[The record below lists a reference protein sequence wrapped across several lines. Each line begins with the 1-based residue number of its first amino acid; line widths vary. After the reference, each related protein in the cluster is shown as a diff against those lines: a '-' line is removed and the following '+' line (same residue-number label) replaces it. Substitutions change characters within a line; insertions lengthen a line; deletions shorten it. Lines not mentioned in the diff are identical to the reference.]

1 MYRIHSILSEHYCS
15 IIGPYIN
22 QTIQKL
28 MITTSIWYDDY
39 ILVADIWVIVDYRLS
54 FHCSG
59 HHTDWIMN
67 VLENGT
73 DVNAWNNIR
82 YLFMM
87 YTIINGFL
95 ILVLAFTSASFSSRF
110 KYYYDNLDVNL
121 IRCSADVKAKNSIR
135 NLIDV
140 IGQCDWTEE
149 RILCC

>member
-1 MYRIHSILSEHYCS
+1 MCYRGLS
-15 IIGPYIN
+15 IIIS
-22 QTIQKL
+22 L
-28 MITTSIWYDDY
+28 F
-39 ILVADIWVIVDYRLS
+39 V
-54 FHCSG
+54 

-95 ILVLAFTSASFSSRF
+95 ILFLAFTSASFSRRF
-110 KYYYDNLDVNL
+110 KYYFYDFDVNL

-135 NLIDV
+135 NLMMMMMIIIIPYV
-140 IGQCDWTEE
+140 A
-149 RILCC
+149 LVFVH

>member
-28 MITTSIWYDDY
+28 MITTSDMII

-87 YTIINGFL
+87 YTIINGLL
-95 ILVLAFTSASFSSRF
+95 ILSWAFTSASFSRRF
-110 KYYYDNLDVNL
+110 KYYYYDLDVNL
-121 IRCSADVKAKNSIR
+121 IRYSADVKAKNSIR
-135 NLIDV
+135 NLMMMTRDV
-140 IGQCDWTEE
+140 IGHIDW
-149 RILCC
+149 I